1 MPSEG
6 LRTWQAGAQ
15 ASVFIAV
22 VACATSRMVATACC
36 FSVVA
41 MGALPSVDDV
51 AYVVAMAEALMY
63 WDDGGLPTGWQCL
76 VNGRIPGGT
85 Y

>member
-1 MPSEG
+1 MPTEG
-6 LRTWQAGAQ
+6 LRTWQAGAR
-15 ASVFIAV
+15 ASVF
-22 VACATSRMVATACC
+22 VAIVASATSRMVAAACC

-63 WDDGGLPTGWQCL
+63 
-76 VNGRIPGGT
+76 
-85 Y
+85 